1 MFFSLQI
8 NAFLKRIFLEKKG
21 KLSFSSALGLK
32 IVIHVLQVTLNIVNK
47 YPTLAR
53 YNNLSACSGVLK
65 DRLYQKLRIYCS
77 YLYSYW
83 CLFVWNVCVSLRFKA
98 VIYSLSGTWKI
109 DETAIK
115 HVILKYDARNFVE
128 IALFINRLFFIST
141 YQTGCLSLKF
151 YLILQ
156 GINLS
161 KIMMYTCSLTR
172 WLGFACYWKLNVNI
186 HWV

>member
-1 MFFSLQI
+1 M
-8 NAFLKRIFLEKKG
+8 
-21 KLSFSSALGLK
+21 SFSSALGLK
-32 IVIHVLQVTLNIVNK
+32 IVIHVLQVTLNIVNE
-47 YPTLAR
+47 YPKLAR

-115 HVILKYDARNFVE
+115 HVILEYDARNFVE

-151 YLILQ
+151 HLILQ